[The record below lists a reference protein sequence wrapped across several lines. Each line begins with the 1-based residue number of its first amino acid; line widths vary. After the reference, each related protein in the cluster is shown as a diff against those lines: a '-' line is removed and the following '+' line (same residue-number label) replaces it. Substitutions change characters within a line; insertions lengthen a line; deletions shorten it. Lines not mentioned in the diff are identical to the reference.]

1 MQLEKYYNDDFEMYR
16 MEISDH
22 IPISLEAIMNE

>member
-1 MQLEKYYNDDFEMYR
+1 MLVKKYYNDDFEMYR

-22 IPISLEAIMNE
+22 IPISLEVIMNE